1 MSIGEPN
8 YTIATNDDLADYQLG
23 QRIDGE
29 NSPFVLNRDLM
40 AQHMLLLGGTGCGK
54 SKFLE
59 LLCREMIDD
68 YAGFCLIDPHGD
80 LAEDVVAHAGKL
92 ALDRNHPF
100 SPEWIH
106 YIQPSFANVFG
117 FDPFRY
123 EEAEGITDEQR
134 EIAYRAWLEATV
146 DRVAEVLLRK
156 QGESSFEGMPR
167 LERFLKD
174 VLLAVGIAVDDD
186 GSHLPL
192 GNALTLL
199 DFGHK
204 RQADV
209 YRLVAPHLPRHVT
222 ADFDR
227 LNDLSPNR
235 QAEMTDS
242 TINRLRS
249 FLSPIVTAVFQDHL
263 HTIDFGQIIRNQEIV
278 IVNLCETNYFSA
290 DQAKAIGGLIIHEI
304 LAKTRAV
311 RKRSQ
316 RVPYSLI
323 IDEASEFIGR
333 DVQRALTGHRKF
345 KLSVCLS
352 AQQLSSFT
360 TETLDLIPDIL
371 NCCKAKICFQ
381 QENPDDLEYLAKVFG
396 YTNLDFTEHYQ
407 KTYAPD
413 GFDWVIV
420 ESENFSHSNQSSEP
434 RGSSTADAEA
444 SPESSSVTEQRA
456 DSTSENEATTIN
468 RGVAVSHTRGTSRS
482 KGTGSS
488 VSATD
493 GDSTAHSETVGESE
507 TEGSSTGKSHTVTI
521 GHSDSQNQS
530 HSNQESNT
538 GSKQVS
544 KSRTKSFS
552 DNHSAGRTGA
562 NSQGYSYVSPM
573 GPMMSIQSTISN
585 NEALGSTET
594 DSSGSGIADGETTAE
609 GNSRTAGSSDST
621 GVSATQSESKAFGR
635 SRTKSHSR
643 SLSRSRGQTAGSNR
657 SHSSG
662 QSKSISESESDQ
674 TGNTKSSGESTSR
687 THGKTTSFARSRST
701 GLARQWSKTRTESL
715 AHQVGE
721 SYSSGISLSPH
732 PLPRYRV
739 ELHETGKLARSI
751 NDQFALFAH
760 LLAIANVGQAMVR
773 LPNGRSEIIQ
783 VDHVAPP
790 AESVFEQEEIT
801 EWMIAKIIATHAYNL
816 APSLDEGSDSE
827 SLMRFIER
835 SEAPREQTVKD
846 TGFSTM

>member
-1 MSIGEPN
+1 
-8 YTIATNDDLADYQLG
+8 
-23 QRIDGE
+23 
-29 NSPFVLNRDLM
+29 
-40 AQHMLLLGGTGCGK
+40 MLLLGGTGCGK

-59 LLCREMIDD
+59 LLCREMVDD

-80 LAEDVVAHAGKL
+80 LAEDVVAYTGML
-92 ALDRNHPF
+92 ALDRDHPF
-100 SPEWIH
+100 SPEWVH

-123 EEAEGITDEQR
+123 EEEDGITDQQR

-420 ESENFSHSNQSSEP
+420 ESENFMSN
-434 RGSSTADAEA
+434 
-444 SPESSSVTEQRA
+444 
-456 DSTSENEATTIN
+456 
-468 RGVAVSHTRGTSRS
+468 
-482 KGTGSS
+482 
-488 VSATD
+488 
-493 GDSTAHSETVGESE
+493 
-507 TEGSSTGKSHTVTI
+507 
-521 GHSDSQNQS
+521 
-530 HSNQESNT
+530 
-538 GSKQVS
+538 
-544 KSRTKSFS
+544 
-552 DNHSAGRTGA
+552 DN
-562 NSQGYSYVSPM
+562 
-573 GPMMSIQSTISN
+573 
-585 NEALGSTET
+585 
-594 DSSGSGIADGETTAE
+594 
-609 GNSRTAGSSDST
+609 
-621 GVSATQSESKAFGR
+621 
-635 SRTKSHSR
+635 
-643 SLSRSRGQTAGSNR
+643 
-657 SHSSG
+657 
-662 QSKSISESESDQ
+662 
-674 TGNTKSSGESTSR
+674 
-687 THGKTTSFARSRST
+687 
-701 GLARQWSKTRTESL
+701 
-715 AHQVGE
+715 
-721 SYSSGISLSPH
+721 
-732 PLPRYRV
+732 
-739 ELHETGKLARSI
+739 
-751 NDQFALFAH
+751 
-760 LLAIANVGQAMVR
+760 
-773 LPNGRSEIIQ
+773 
-783 VDHVAPP
+783 
-790 AESVFEQEEIT
+790 
-801 EWMIAKIIATHAYNL
+801 
-816 APSLDEGSDSE
+816 
-827 SLMRFIER
+827 
-835 SEAPREQTVKD
+835 
-846 TGFSTM
+846 